1 MLFEDAVY
9 LIFNILVVWKAT
21 INLLK
26 QICPTMWIYNVS
38 ELNSVVW

>member
-9 LIFNILVVWKAT
+9 LILNILVVWKAT
-21 INLLK
+21 INLK
-26 QICPTMWIYNVS
+26 QICPTMCKYNVS